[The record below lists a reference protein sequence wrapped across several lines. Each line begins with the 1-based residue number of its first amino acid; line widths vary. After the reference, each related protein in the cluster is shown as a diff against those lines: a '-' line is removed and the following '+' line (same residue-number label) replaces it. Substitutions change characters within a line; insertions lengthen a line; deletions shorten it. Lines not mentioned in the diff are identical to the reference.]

1 MAILLFLLWI
11 ILNGRFTLDWGMLQ
25 IVITGLV
32 LVGAFTLF
40 AKKFLGYKF
49 SAELRLWK
57 KLPLLIAYTAVL
69 VKEIVKSSFAMMS
82 IVVRRKNC
90 EPTIIK
96 VTPPLKTRLA
106 RVIFANS
113 VTLTPGTITADV
125 QNSCFTIHCIDKSF
139 AEGIE
144 DCQFIKLL
152 KRIEK

>member
-1 MAILLFLLWI
+1 MIILLFILWI

-32 LVGAFTLF
+32 LVGAITLF
-40 AKKFLGYKF
+40 AKKSLGYKF

-57 KLPLLIAYTAVL
+57 KLPLLTAYTAVL
-69 VKEIVKSSFAMMS
+69 LKEIVSSSLGMMS
-82 IVVRRKNC
+82 IVVRKKKC
-90 EPTIIK
+90 EPVIIK
-96 VTPPLKTRLA
+96 ITPQLKTPLA
-106 RVIFANS
+106 SCIFANS
-113 VTLTPGTITADV
+113 VTLTPGTITADI
-125 QNSCFTIHCIDKSF
+125 QDDCFTIHCIDKSF

>member
-1 MAILLFLLWI
+1 MTILLFLLWI

-32 LVGAFTLF
+32 LVGAITLF

-57 KLPLLIAYTAVL
+57 KLPLLVTYAAVL
-69 VKEIVKSSFAMMS
+69 LKEIVKSSLSMMS
-82 IVVRRKNC
+82 IVLRKKSYD
-90 EPTIIK
+90 PIIIK
-96 VTPPLKTRLA
+96 IKLPLKTRLA

-113 VTLTPGTITADV
+113 VTLTPGTITGDIEDDY
-125 QNSCFTIHCIDKSF
+125 FTIHCIDKSF